1 MNSQMNRRV
10 IIGALF
16 LLIGAVLTLDNL
28 HVFDFRLPYY
38 LFRWYTFMIVIGIFI
53 ATVREKVGFG
63 ITLMAIGGV
72 FLLNAMSEYY
82 WWDWWDF
89 EFRDIFRL
97 WPLAFVAVGASLI
110 LKRSHHNRDYE
121 KKSVNGEHDL
131 DYVDELAVFG
141 GAERMVTSKQFKGG
155 KLTSI
160 FGGTDLNLMNADLNH
175 GTNVLDVF
183 ILFGGCDIRVPS
195 DMNVK
200 VKVTAIFGGFSDE
213 RKMIAE
219 NEANNGKELIVQGL
233 VLFGGGSVK

>member
-1 MNSQMNRRV
+1 MDSNMNRRV
-10 IIGALF
+10 LIGTLF

-28 HVFDFRLPYY
+28 DVLDFDLPWYV
-38 LFRWYTFMIVIGIFI
+38 FRWHTFLIVIGIFI
-53 ATVREKVGFG
+53 ASVREKVGFG
-63 ITLMAIGGV
+63 ITLIIIGSI
-72 FLLNAMSEYY
+72 FLLEDMADYY
-82 WWDWWDF
+82 WWDFD
-89 EFRDIFRL
+89 FRDIFRL
-97 WPLAFVAVGASLI
+97 WPLVFVAIGASLI
-110 LKRSHHNRDYE
+110 MKKASHKGYE
-121 KKSVNGEHDL
+121 KKNIDGDL
-131 DYVDELAVFG
+131 DFVDELAVFG

>member
-1 MNSQMNRRV
+1 MDSQMNRRV
-10 IIGALF
+10 LIGALF
-16 LLIGAVLTLDNL
+16 LIIGAVLTLDNL
-28 HVFDFRLPYY
+28 DIFDFHLPGY
-38 LFRWYTFMIVIGIFI
+38 LFRWHTFLVVIGIFI
-53 ATVREKVGFG
+53 ATVREKLGVG
-63 ITLMAIGGV
+63 ITLIIIGGI
-72 FLLNAMSEYY
+72 FLLNDMADYY
-82 WWDWWDF
+82 WWDFD
-89 EFRDIFRL
+89 FRDIFRL
-97 WPLAFVAVGASLI
+97 WPLVFVAVGASLI
-110 LKRSHHNRDYE
+110 LKRTSHNRDYE
-121 KKSVNGEHDL
+121 KKNIDGSHDL

-213 RKMIAE
+213 RKMIAD

>member
-1 MNSQMNRRV
+1 MDSQMNRRV

-16 LLIGAVLTLDNL
+16 LIIGAVLTLDNL

-38 LFRWYTFMIVIGIFI
+38 LFKWYTFMVVIGIFI

-63 ITLMAIGGV
+63 ITLMIIGGV
-72 FLLNAMSEYY
+72 FLLDEMAEYY
-82 WWDWWDF
+82 WWDFD
-89 EFRDIFRL
+89 FRDIFRL
-97 WPLAFVAVGASLI
+97 WPLVFVVIGASLI
-110 LKRSHHNRDYE
+110 LKKANHSRDYE
-121 KKSVNGEHDL
+121 KKNIDGGDL
-131 DYVDELAVFG
+131 DFVDELAVFG

>member
-1 MNSQMNRRV
+1 MNRRV
-10 IIGALF
+10 IIGVIF
-16 LLIGAVLTLDNL
+16 LLIGAILTLDNL
-28 HVFDFRLPYY
+28 DIFDFDLPRYV
-38 LFRWYTFMIVIGIFI
+38 FRWHTFMIVIGFFV

-63 ITLMAIGGV
+63 ITLIIIGGI
-72 FLLNAMSEYY
+72 FLLEDMADYY
-82 WWDWWDF
+82 WWDIDF
-89 EFRDIFRL
+89 DIRDIFRL
-97 WPLAFVAVGASLI
+97 WPLVFVAIGASLI
-110 LKRSHHNRDYE
+110 LKKSQHKEYE
-121 KKSVNGEHDL
+121 KQNIKGDM
-131 DYVDELAVFG
+131 DFVDELAVFG
-141 GAERMVTSKQFKGG
+141 GAERTVTSKQFKGG

-160 FGGTDLNLMNADLNH
+160 FGGVDLNLISADLSQ

-219 NEANNGKELIVQGL
+219 NNANDGKELIVQGL

>member
-1 MNSQMNRRV
+1 MDSNMNKRV
-10 IIGALF
+10 LIGALF

-28 HVFDFRLPYY
+28 DILDFDLPRYV
-38 LFRWYTFMIVIGIFI
+38 FRWHTFLIVIGIFL

-63 ITLMAIGGV
+63 ITLIIIGSI
-72 FLLNAMSEYY
+72 FLLDSMADYY
-82 WWDWWDF
+82 WWDYD
-89 EFRDIFRL
+89 FRDIFRL
-97 WPLAFVAVGASLI
+97 WPLVFVAIGASLI
-110 LKRSHHNRDYE
+110 LKKTSHKDYE
-121 KKSVNGEHDL
+121 KKNIDGDL
-131 DYVDELAVFG
+131 DFVDELAVFG

-160 FGGTDLNLMNADLNH
+160 FGGTDLNLMNANLNH

-219 NEANNGKELIVQGL
+219 NDANNGKELIVQGL